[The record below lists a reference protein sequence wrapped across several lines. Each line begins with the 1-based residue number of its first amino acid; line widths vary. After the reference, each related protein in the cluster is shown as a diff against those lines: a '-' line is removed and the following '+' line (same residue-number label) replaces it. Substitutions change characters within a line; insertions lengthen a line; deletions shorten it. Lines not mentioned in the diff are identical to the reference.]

1 MRSDEERILLLH
13 RKAQKLH
20 YQKMMRTFGA
30 VTACLLIALVT
41 VIVKVDIP
49 LQSLTGNG
57 LAASSLL
64 GEEAGGYVLVAVIS
78 FVAAVCLTV
87 YCIKRRNRK
96 TWEDKENL

>member
-13 RKAQKLH
+13 QKARKLH
-20 YQKMMRTFGA
+20 NQKMLITWGTVSM
-30 VTACLLIALVT
+30 CLLIVLIA

-49 LQSLTGNG
+49 LQSLTGNTM
-57 LAASSLL
+57 AASSLL
-64 GEEAGGYVLVAVIS
+64 GEDAGGYVLVAVVS